1 MGNFFKKIGTGA
13 LVIILSPFGL
23 VAFVLFAIYS
33 VLKLIFL
40 WFKAIGKFFVGE
52 KLTDPLDI
60 ERQAAQIFEKEQL
73 EKKKSVEKTA
83 DGKFAGATIHIYGTP
98 TPQEAVTPSPKL
110 DVIDEP
116 ITPKSIE
123 TAKVKNEDPLAVLLE
138 VEKDD

>member
-13 LVIILSPFGL
+13 LVIILAPFGL

-33 VLKLIFL
+33 IIKLIFL
-40 WFKAIGKFFVGE
+40 WFKAIGKFFIGE

-73 EKKKSVEKTA
+73 DKKKSIEKTP
-83 DGKFAGATIHIYGTP
+83 DGKFAGATIHIYGAAN
-98 TPQEAVTPSPKL
+98 PQEVVNPSPIL
-110 DVIDEP
+110 DVIDQP
-116 ITPKSIE
+116 VTPKSIE
-123 TAKVKNEDPLAVLLE
+123 AAKVKNDDPLAVLLE